1 MKVTVLAPGTRQ
13 VQCIELAAHGNTRLK
28 CSLYHLGHGLQVWFM
43 TLFPTETTQ
52 SVVKLLVVYLNL
64 GKAVPGSLC
73 WFGQSCTFSMRYV
86 WSAKKNSI
94 QSPWYFFVTWDRPS
108 MNKSNTEDHHIPCW
122 SSLKVRTEHVPILH
136 NAVDMSTPQ
145 EMKLLNHQFSLCFTL
160 TFPESHQYST
170 SKKVCF
176 HVWSFRQTFIMA
188 PNENTR
194 RRADFPTDSSESL
207 DLRHVKIW
215 SKATPPYQPYKV
227 VPPQW

>member
-1 MKVTVLAPGTRQ
+1 MGSKSGLWHYFQQKQHRAWLN
-13 VQCIELAAHGNTRLK
+13 CWSSILIWAK
-28 CSLYHLGHGLQVWFM
+28 LYLQYEICV
-43 TLFPTETTQ
+43 E
-52 SVVKLLVVYLNL
+52 
-64 GKAVPGSLC
+64 C
-73 WFGQSCTFSMRYV
+73 E
-86 WSAKKNSI
+86 KNSI

-160 TFPESHQYST
+160 KFPESHQYST